1 MVSAEEKLHKT
12 VADILDE
19 VKQEAWATPD
29 DEWIKISTHNDERWR
44 AVRYLAK
51 LGAIKAIEYT
61 PLGSPLKIIQEMN
74 GRVYKPN
81 AYKVEMLQPKF
92 DEIYKQ
98 YHPEEEKLI
107 TNKLPYKKDGLFH
120 ALWKYTNA
128 NRLTGKSLITF
139 FDLLPLEKNDRFTIF
154 EFINALKALG
164 IELENITFHTDIHKK
179 YSLPEHELLNEYF
192 TKNPSKNFSKALK
205 KLFENK
211 ATFTDIYNI
220 FGNFDELF
228 KAKLQL
234 SGLLE
239 FIEFSPKPSYKNIAP
254 LKNAIDQYL
263 QSFIDDK
270 LYSPELKNFYRFSKQ
285 KEIFIRNIEQYIQN
299 YGDNFLFKQG
309 KAVSVGNTLKLDG
322 DDEYL
327 FIHTLAAMEKLD
339 FLEIESILIMDMDT
353 PPEKQSDDYKIK
365 LSVTQRLLDEYKRH
379 TIHIPADT
387 DKSKVETAHKLTND
401 KDDNP
406 KSNNKPTKNKLN
418 FFPETGDIEFG
429 NETATVANGNKD
441 FALLSFLDDN
451 KNTSFT
457 VKDIQ
462 EFCNPSVNKVA
473 HQFKGEKDIDD
484 TIRQIRFKL
493 KIKKGAYFPIM
504 KKGEKDNKKWIWIEK

>member
-12 VADILDE
+12 VADILDDI
-19 VKQEAWATPD
+19 KQESLVTPD
-29 DEWIKISTHNDERWR
+29 DYWVIIPTESNERWR
-44 AVRYLAK
+44 AIRYLAK
-51 LGAIKAIEYT
+51 LGAVKAMEHT
-61 PLGSPLKIIQEMN
+61 PLASPIKLIQEIN

-107 TNKLPYKKDGLFH
+107 TDKLPYKKDGLFH
-120 ALWKYTNA
+120 SLWKYCNA
-128 NRLTGKSLITF
+128 DRLTGKSLITF

-154 EFINALKALG
+154 EFINALKELG
-164 IELENITFHTDIHKK
+164 IELENITFHTDIYKK
-179 YSLPEHELLNEYF
+179 YSLPEHELLTEYF

-205 KLFENK
+205 KLFDNK
-211 ATFTDIYNI
+211 ATFADIYNI
-220 FGNFDELF
+220 FGNFDELL

-239 FIEFSPKPSYKNIAP
+239 FIEFSPKPSYRNIAP
-254 LKNAIDQYL
+254 LKNAVDQYL

-285 KEIFIRNIEQYIQN
+285 KDIFLQNIERYTKDYGNSFLYKQDKMIINGKIAN
-299 YGDNFLFKQG
+299 YGNE
-309 KAVSVGNTLKLDG
+309 
-322 DDEYL
+322 EYL
-327 FIHTLAAMEKLD
+327 FIHTLAAMEKLE
-339 FLEIESILIMDMDT
+339 FLQIESILIMDMDT
-353 PPEKQSDDYKIK
+353 PPEKQTDDYKVK
-365 LSVTQRLLDEYKRH
+365 LTVTQKLLDEYKSQK
-379 TIHIPADT
+379 IYIPDYT
-387 DKSKVETAHKLTND
+387 SKDKVETAHKLTND
-401 KDDNP
+401 KGDNP
-406 KSNNKPTKNKLN
+406 KSNNKPNKNKLN
-418 FFPETGDIEFG
+418 FFPETGDVEFG